1 MFKYKKMAL
10 CSVALLT
17 MLTANTASADGF
29 TSHHTVEEKP
39 YSSFAKQLP
48 AEEKLELRNY
58 LEYTDVDREPCQNY
72 RPAPTGFVYEDCALK
87 RIMPKTQKIVVVT
100 PKPDDMKVSKVLN
113 EYEINFAFD
122 SAAIEPAAGSTISQI
137 ANEIKQYNP
146 REVTV
151 EGYTDTSGPSAYNM
165 KLSKQRADAVSMALS
180 EQGVTNR
187 IIEEKAKGEDNL
199 AVETKDGVALR
210 ENRRVVVEFRK

>member
-1 MFKYKKMAL
+1 MAL

-72 RPAPTGFVYEDCALK
+72 RPAPTGLYM
-87 RIMPKTQKIVVVT
+87 RIAR
-100 PKPDDMKVSKVLN
+100 L
-113 EYEINFAFD
+113 
-122 SAAIEPAAGSTISQI
+122 SA
-137 ANEIKQYNP
+137 
-146 REVTV
+146 
-151 EGYTDTSGPSAYNM
+151 
-165 KLSKQRADAVSMALS
+165 
-180 EQGVTNR
+180 
-187 IIEEKAKGEDNL
+187 
-199 AVETKDGVALR
+199 
-210 ENRRVVVEFRK
+210 